1 MLDFVEIE
9 DSWHK
14 IEEELKGRGVST
26 GSFRSNELIVLL
38 SLLSNTCV
46 FSPQI
51 FDTVIQSGT
60 RF

>member
-26 GSFRSNELIVLL
+26 NSYSIELIV
-38 SLLSNTCV
+38 LLSNTCV

>member
-38 SLLSNTCV
+38 SLLSNTC
-46 FSPQI
+46 FFPHI
-51 FDTVIQSGT
+51 LDTVIQSGT
-60 RF
+60 RY